1 MQDIYKKIIK
11 NPTVDEIFYKYFTR
25 YVSAYLTEIIFKT
38 NITPNFISWI
48 MLLCGMC
55 AVYFLSL
62 NNSFS
67 ILIAA
72 ILFILHNIL
81 DTLDGDL
88 ARVRSQT
95 SKLGKF
101 IDQITH
107 ALINPSIFFA
117 LYFRFNEHSEYSIFF
132 IICGFAFL
140 ADMYLKKN
148 FEILTDNKYS
158 FSISK
163 SKNKTNKLFKF
174 KSLKVINDIFFSV
187 IGFFHI
193 LILVFFVEILISDF
207 ISTLY
212 LILFSLLVPI
222 KFFIRLF
229 IMLRVLSIDKYTN

>member
-11 NPTVDEIFYKYFTR
+11 NPTVDEVFYNYFTK
-25 YVSAYLTEIIFKT
+25 YISAYLTKYIFKT
-38 NITPNFISWI
+38 KLTPNFISWI
-48 MLLCGMC
+48 MLLCGLC

-62 NNSFS
+62 DNSIS
-67 ILIAA
+67 ILISG
-72 ILFILHNIL
+72 ILFVVHNIL

-88 ARVRSQT
+88 ARIRSQT
-95 SKLGKF
+95 SKMGKF

-107 ALINPSIFFA
+107 AVVNPSIFFA
-117 LYFRFNEHSEYSIFF
+117 LYFRFSEHSNYSIFF

-148 FEILTDNKYS
+148 FEILTNNKYS

-163 SKNKTNKLFKF
+163 SKNKTNKIFKVKF
-174 KSLKVINDIFFSV
+174 LKIINDIFFSV

-193 LILVFFVEILISDF
+193 LILVFFVELLISNF

-212 LILFSLLVPI
+212 LILFAAVVPI
-222 KFFIRLF
+222 KFLIRLF
-229 IMLRVLSIDKYTN
+229 IMLRILSLQK